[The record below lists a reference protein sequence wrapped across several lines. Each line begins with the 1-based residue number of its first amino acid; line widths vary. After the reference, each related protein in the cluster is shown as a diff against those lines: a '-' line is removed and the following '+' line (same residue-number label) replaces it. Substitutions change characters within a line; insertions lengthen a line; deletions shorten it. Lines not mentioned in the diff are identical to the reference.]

1 MTYVCSLEMEE
12 QMPKKYYLQLAKMLY
27 NYKFMM
33 SDDVW
38 SSLVTELSVILKKE
52 NLKFDSVK
60 FRAACNGE
68 FK

>member
-1 MTYVCSLEMEE
+1 MA
-12 QMPKKYYLQLAKMLY
+12 KKYYQQLAKMLY

-52 NLKFDSVK
+52 NLRFDSVK

>member
-1 MTYVCSLEMEE
+1 MS
-12 QMPKKYYLQLAKMLY
+12 KKYYLQLAKMLY

-52 NLKFDSVK
+52 NLKFDYAK

>member
-1 MTYVCSLEMEE
+1 MS
-12 QMPKKYYLQLAKMLY
+12 KKYYLQLAKMLY

>member
-12 QMPKKYYLQLAKMLY
+12 QMSKKYYLQLAKMLY

-33 SDDVW
+33 SNDVW

>member
-1 MTYVCSLEMEE
+1 MT
-12 QMPKKYYLQLAKMLY
+12 KKHYQQLAKMLY

-33 SDDVW
+33 NDDVW

-52 NLKFDSVK
+52 NLKFDYAK

>member
-1 MTYVCSLEMEE
+1 MSN
-12 QMPKKYYLQLAKMLY
+12 KYYQQLAKMLY

-52 NLKFDSVK
+52 NAEFNSTI
-60 FRAACNGE
+60 FRAACNGD

>member
-1 MTYVCSLEMEE
+1 MS
-12 QMPKKYYLQLAKMLY
+12 KKYYQQLAKMLY

-33 SDDVW
+33 SDDVC